1 MSDLQMYKQGINY
14 RLLTSAWEKEYLG
27 EASVYPGHAVVLACM
42 IMDRY
47 PDLASAQR
55 RCVGATYPNALGDQ
69 FIPGAGGAVYAALD
83 VLELA
88 VTQQNLPAAY
98 ARAEYCWNC
107 WEQESAEHN
116 KVNAERGRAQYEKL
130 KEHFARRVKEWGT
143 AADTSTRYRVQA

>member
-1 MSDLQMYKQGINY
+1 MKRGRSLRLSKVASFFRDTDAVLWLVSTAVDIN
-14 RLLTSAWEKEYLG
+14 LNSEHPSALAADCAPSGASEKPP
-27 EASVYPGHAVVLACM
+27 ALA
-42 IMDRY
+42 
-47 PDLASAQR
+47 
-55 RCVGATYPNALGDQ
+55 GGT
-69 FIPGAGGAVYAALD
+69 FIPGAGGAVYGALD

-116 KVNAERGRAQYEKL
+116 KANAKRGRAQYEKL

-143 AADTSTRYRVQA
+143 AADTSTRYRLQA